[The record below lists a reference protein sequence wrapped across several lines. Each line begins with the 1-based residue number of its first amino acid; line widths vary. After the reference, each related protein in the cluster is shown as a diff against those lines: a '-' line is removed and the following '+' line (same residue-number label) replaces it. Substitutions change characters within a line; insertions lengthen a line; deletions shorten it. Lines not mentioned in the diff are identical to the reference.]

1 MPNALLKGLPPTHP
15 GELLRTIVL
24 PAAGLSKSEVA
35 RRLGVTRPVLYALLA
50 EEQAVSPLMAH
61 KLSRLF
67 GSTPETWAGMQQ
79 AYDLAK
85 AGEKSADMLAKI
97 ERVDADEEAARE
109 KATRAAA

>member
-1 MPNALLKGLPPTHP
+1 MANPLLKGLPPTHP

-24 PAAGLSKSEVA
+24 PAARLSKSEVA

-50 EEQAVSPLMAH
+50 EEQSVSPLMAH

-79 AYDLAK
+79 AFDLAK
-85 AGEKSADMLAKI
+85 AEENAADMLATI
-97 ERVDADEEAARE
+97 ERVELEEG
-109 KATRAAA
+109 KTQAAA